1 HSTAQHSTVNN
12 FFAFLFVLAM
22 TAGMLQGMTLTAWGN
37 EPAYSGG
44 TGTQTDPYLI
54 STVDDFK
61 TLAQTV
67 NNGTDY
73 SQKYFRQTA
82 SFDMNGV
89 NDLSPVGT
97 LEKPF
102 AGNYEGDGFT
112 ISNATI
118 TGIQFSYQNYNMNVA
133 GVFGALVGGGSISN
147 LIIKNATITA
157 TAGTGGW
164 DQAYAGGLV
173 AFAEDCTI
181 TDCSVSNSTINANGS
196 NIFAG
201 AFVGFAGAENSEK
214 TAFSECASENNT
226 VKTMDYGGGF
236 VGAIVNNT
244 NSDDAIS
251 FTDCYSANNTAD
263 AGSHT
268 YGTVGAFLGASQGES
283 NGNVTAQNC
292 FVYSCDATAT
302 GTGAKKGL
310 FTGDTYYGTVK
321 ATNTYY
327 YDTNSLEVKADSAT
341 AKTVEEM
348 KSLASTLG
356 EEFSQGSDYPILLH
370 PLNIEL
376 SIEGWTY
383 GETAKEP
390 IVTRNSSISA
400 TYTYAIKGSAN
411 FSTTVPADVG
421 DYTVKATIAA
431 TNIHKAGEASADFTI
446 AKADATV
453 ATAPTAKT
461 LTYNGQPQEL
471 ITAGT
476 TNGGTMVYALGDNAT
491 TSPENDKYNVD
502 IPTGTDNKIYYV
514 WYKVTGSNYNDSIAQ
529 CIQVTITLESYTIS
543 YSGLE
548 GSSGVSGN
556 PTSYTMKSSDITLI
570 NPTKTGY
577 TFEKWTSGDVAIT
590 SIPQGTTG
598 NINLKA
604 NWTANTYT
612 IKFNGNGGTGSMD
625 NLTLTYDVEGR
636 LTDNK
641 FTRTGYTFS
650 GWKDNAN
657 NNTYNGGATVKNLT
671 SEDGGEITLYAQWT
685 EDAKN
690 PDAESE
696 SESNSDNSGSGDTA
710 KETPES
716 NTTDAAEILNMSEE
730 KIAETFANKTEITLT
745 GNISNENLSAVIEK
759 IASVTEVKTLDL
771 SQIEGV
777 TEVKLPAT
785 VAVEVLNVAGNKSVT
800 KIEVQNNTSL
810 QKIDLS
816 ESKVETV
823 DVKGCTELTE
833 IVLTNCDELQYLD
846 VSETPITKLDTSNCE
861 KLLSI
866 NCSSCDIVELN
877 IDGCKKLS
885 DLNCANN
892 HLTMLDVSQ
901 FLLKSLECEHQTVTG
916 FRRKASFNILD
927 ILLRRFAVFVTSDAN
942 DDLGYVANVKDVT
955 GIDENGNGFSPTSYD
970 DETGEVVF
978 SKAPVSI
985 KYNYITGFKDISM
998 DVTVGTSGD
1007 EYANTIGG
1015 SGSGCNMSWG
1025 LWKFLMLLLV
1035 VKLFGNKFFVK
1046 FVKAVKP

>member
-1 HSTAQHSTVNN
+1 NN
-12 FFAFLFVLAM
+12 FFAFLFVLAI
-22 TAGMLQGMTLTAWGN
+22 TAGMLQCMTLTAWGD
-37 EPAYSGG
+37 ETPAYSGG

-118 TGIQFSYQNYNMNVA
+118 NGQTVNGNTVA
-133 GVFGALVGGGSISN
+133 GLFGALTGKGSITN
-147 LIIKNATITA
+147 LIITNATVTA
-157 TAGTGGW
+157 TVGTGGW
-164 DQAYAGGLV
+164 DMAFAGGLAAV
-173 AFAEDCTI
+173 VEDATVE
-181 TDCSVSNSTINANGS
+181 DCSVNNSKITAGGRTDTFSGAVIGYVQAVDGEVTTISN
-196 NIFAG
+196 
-201 AFVGFAGAENSEK
+201 
-214 TAFSECASENNT
+214 CASDSND
-226 VKTMDYGGGF
+226 VIGGGYGGGF
-236 VGAIVNNT
+236 AG
-244 NSDDAIS
+244 S
-251 FTDCYSANNTAD
+251 FCSIENTA
-263 AGSHT
+263 GSIDINNCYVAKNNVKAQT
-268 YGTVGAFLGASQGES
+268 YSNASMGAFLGGSQGGDLNLTNCFVYDCSTDITGSSGGKAGLFAGETD
-283 NGNVTAQNC
+283 NGNVT
-292 FVYSCDATAT
+292 
-302 GTGAKKGL
+302 
-310 FTGDTYYGTVK
+310 

-327 YDTNSLEVKADSAT
+327 YDKNNLTVNTQTAT
-341 AKTVEEM
+341 SKTAEEM
-348 KSLASTLG
+348 KSLASALG
-356 EEFSQGSDYPILLH
+356 EAFSQGSDYPILLH

-390 IVTRNSSISA
+390 TVTRNSSIAA

-431 TNIHKAGEASADFTI
+431 TNSHKAGEASADFTI
-446 AKADATV
+446 TKADATV
-453 ATAPTAKT
+453 ATTPTAKT
-461 LTYNGQPQEL
+461 LTYNGQLQEL

-491 TSPENDKYNVD
+491 TSPENDKYNVA

-927 ILLRRFAVFVTSDAN
+927 ILLRRLAEFVTSDVN

-985 KYNYITGFKDISM
+985 KYNYITGFEDKIM
-998 DVTVGTSGD
+998 DVTVGTSGEED
-1007 EYANTIGG
+1007 NANAFTIGS
-1015 SGSGCNMSWG
+1015 SGSGCNVSWG
-1025 LWKFLMLLLV
+1025 LRKFLILLFV

-1046 FVKAVKP
+1046 AVKP